1 MLPLLLDSMTVRG
14 VSGTS
19 SVHQK
24 VKGAPGVSHGVKG
37 DVRGVQG
44 GVRGC
49 QGGNQVSKGVK
60 NSVRGFPGVEGSLG
74 DPQGLT
80 GASGVY

>member
-1 MLPLLLDSMTVRG
+1 M
-14 VSGTS
+14 
-19 SVHQK
+19 HQK

-37 DVRGVQG
+37 DLRGIQG
-44 GVRGC
+44 GDK
-49 QGGNQVSKGVK
+49 GGNQVFKGVK

-74 DPQGLT
+74 DPQGLR

>member
-14 VSGTS
+14 ISGTS

-37 DVRGVQG
+37 DVRGIQAGSGRG
-44 GVRGC
+44 GRC
-49 QGGNQVSKGVK
+49 LLFLNDAM
-60 NSVRGFPGVEGSLG
+60 F
-74 DPQGLT
+74 
-80 GASGVY
+80 

>member
-1 MLPLLLDSMTVRG
+1 MTVRG

-24 VKGAPGVSHGVKG
+24 VKCAPGVSTGSRGTSGVF
-37 DVRGVQG
+37 
-44 GVRGC
+44 RGC

-60 NSVRGFPGVEGSLG
+60 NSVRGFPGVEESLG
-74 DPQGLT
+74 DPQGLR

>member
-1 MLPLLLDSMTVRG
+1 MLSLLPDSMTVRG

-19 SVHQK
+19 RVHQG

-37 DVRGVQG
+37 DLRGIQG
-44 GVRGC
+44 GDK
-49 QGGNQVSKGVK
+49 GGNQVFKGVK
-60 NSVRGFPGVEGSLG
+60 NSVRGFPGVEGSLW
-74 DPQGLT
+74 DPKGLR